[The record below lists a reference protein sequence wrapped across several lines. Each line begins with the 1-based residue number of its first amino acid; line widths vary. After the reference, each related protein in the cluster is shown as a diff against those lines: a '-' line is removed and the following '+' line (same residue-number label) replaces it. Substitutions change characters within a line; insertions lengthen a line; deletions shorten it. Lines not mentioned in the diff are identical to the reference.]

1 MEKEV
6 KLNGE
11 KIKEAYEK
19 AKDIDIVS
27 LLKTFIQLLKVYG
40 YFGKKIG
47 ILQTENKDAFEAITY
62 LGSIAPDFMDSVA
75 KKSPP
80 EEFGV
85 FAKAFLELMEVAPK
99 MDMIMELSGE
109 EKIATGDQILEITRT
124 FEEMLNAIEA
134 KKKQETQ

>member
-6 KLNGE
+6 KPNGE

-40 YFGKKIG
+40 DFGKKIG
-47 ILQTENKDAFEAITY
+47 ILQTENKDAFEAINY
-62 LGSIAPDFMDSVA
+62 LGSIAPDFMHTVA

-85 FAKAFLELMEVAPK
+85 FAKAFLELVEVTPK
-99 MDMIMELSGE
+99 MEMIMELSGE
-109 EKIATGDQILEITRT
+109 EKIAVGGQILEIADA
-124 FEEMLNAIEA
+124 FEEMLNKIEA
-134 KKKQETQ
+134 KKKQAEK

>member
-47 ILQTENKDAFEAITY
+47 ILQTENKNAFEAITY

-85 FAKAFLELMEVAPK
+85 FCK
-99 MDMIMELSGE
+99 G
-109 EKIATGDQILEITRT
+109 ILRT
-124 FEEMLNAIEA
+124 DGSSSKNGYDNGVIWRRKDSHRRSNIGNYAHI
-134 KKKQETQ
+134 